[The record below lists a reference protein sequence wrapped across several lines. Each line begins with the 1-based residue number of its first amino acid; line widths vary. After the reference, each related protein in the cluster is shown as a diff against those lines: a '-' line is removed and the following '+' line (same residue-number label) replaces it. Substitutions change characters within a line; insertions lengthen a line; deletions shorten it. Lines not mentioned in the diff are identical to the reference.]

1 MHLLPLAVAVL
12 HEELDLVR
20 GALQLQL
27 QPLNHSLLI
36 GNLLRLWIHVD
47 RWSIV
52 DFACSRCVVQS
63 RDVLVGVDVTGRQAG
78 DHQRETVP
86 AQALPQD
93 RRQLRLAVGDVLCY
107 LGRAVPAQFTLERVL
122 PHAQAPARILR
133 QSRDHL
139 PQGEETLVDSNSFSE
154 LGLVDGGFGALDKI

>member
-93 RRQLRLAVGDVLCY
+93 RRQL
-107 LGRAVPAQFTLERVL
+107 
-122 PHAQAPARILR
+122 
-133 QSRDHL
+133 
-139 PQGEETLVDSNSFSE
+139 
-154 LGLVDGGFGALDKI
+154 